1 MHGRITAPVHFLIS
15 DLKNKIVICI
25 INHYICISDLN
36 QNTKNI
42 LIMKHRKLREAYLII
57 SGCLFFVCICV
68 TSPLVALAGVL
79 NLTTAVALNPEV
91 LKP

>member
-1 MHGRITAPVHFLIS
+1 
-15 DLKNKIVICI
+15 
-25 INHYICISDLN
+25 
-36 QNTKNI
+36 
-42 LIMKHRKLREAYLII
+42 MKHRKLREAYLII